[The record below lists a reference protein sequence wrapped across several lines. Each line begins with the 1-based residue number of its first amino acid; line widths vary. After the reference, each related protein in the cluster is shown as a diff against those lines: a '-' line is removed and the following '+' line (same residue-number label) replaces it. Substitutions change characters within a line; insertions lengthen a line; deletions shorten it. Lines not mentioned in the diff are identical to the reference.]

1 MPNSPDASGDA
12 VNRLG
17 LALIGAAMVVGAG
30 APSLAAELTKAQEA
44 EAIRFAINN
53 DIFTLQHE
61 IGHLLVGEFELPVL
75 GREEDAA
82 DSFASVSLIERQ
94 TDEADQV
101 LIDSADGWDL
111 SDAASDNP
119 TYEDADFYDEHSL
132 DIQRAY
138 QTVCFMVGAAPDV
151 FGEVADAYG
160 IDADRQ
166 ESCGDDYTQAATSW
180 NGLLAPHL
188 RAGGKGASITVRYE
202 PADKTHAEA
211 AKWLKEAKILET
223 AASWVEATYALPR
236 DLTFTAKLCDEE
248 NAFYSYDERGITFC
262 YEMTQFLY
270 DLDKQDLLH
279 PTAN

>member
-1 MPNSPDASGDA
+1 M
-12 VNRLG
+12 NRLG
-17 LALIGAAMVVGAG
+17 WALIGAAMAASAT
-30 APSLAAELTKAQEA
+30 APALAAELTKAQEA

-61 IGHLLVGEFELPVL
+61 IGHLLVGEFKLPVL

-82 DSFASVSLIERQ
+82 DSFASVSLLERQ

-111 SDAASDNP
+111 SDADSDNP
-119 TYEDADFYDEHSL
+119 SYEDADFYDEHSL

-188 RAGGKGASITVRYE
+188 RAGGKGGAITVRYE
-202 PADKTHAEA
+202 PADKAHAEA
-211 AKWLKEAKILET
+211 AKWLREAKILET
-223 AASWVEATYALPR
+223 AASSVEATYALPR
-236 DLTFTAKLCDEE
+236 DLTFTAKLCDDE

-279 PTAN
+279 PAAN